1 MEREGQN
8 SMKIAIIGPKGLPI
22 PPVKGGAVETLV
34 DCILLE
40 NEKFKAL
47 EIDVY
52 TIYDTDAIEASQ
64 KYSMANFTF
73 LSRNKIYTKYRDKL
87 VSMLRK
93 VFRVTVTYTYARDLC
108 RKIESKGY
116 DKIIIEGD
124 SSLIVPISTV
134 VGKDKV
140 YYHIHH
146 NPLLTNHDEFR
157 NEISHCHKVI
167 AVSNFI
173 KNGIHKCM
181 GNTAVICEVLKNCY
195 HYDSN
200 QGSVKYTRQYF
211 NLKEDDIVI
220 SFSGRPI
227 PDKGVKELL
236 LAFKN
241 LAREYSNIKLMII
254 GNPGFGNQIVTDYQ
268 GELKGIAHDLG
279 DRVIFTGFI
288 SHNHMFEI
296 YSLSD
301 IGVVPSIYD
310 DPAPLVV
317 IECMAS
323 GLPLVVTD
331 SGGIPEYITPECALM
346 VTRNEN
352 LLQNLE
358 ESLRYLIDNPNLR
371 KEMSIKALNQS
382 SKFTEEA
389 YYYNFL
395 KILKNKGEKDDES

>member
-1 MEREGQN
+1 
-8 SMKIAIIGPKGLPI
+8 MKIAIIGPKGLPI

-34 DCILLE
+34 DCILSK
-40 NEKFKAL
+40 NEKIRAL

-52 TIYDTDAIEASQ
+52 TIYDKDAIATSK

-87 VSMLRK
+87 VSLLRK
-93 VFRVTVTYTYARDLC
+93 VFKVTVTYTYARDLC
-108 RKIESKGY
+108 KKIESKDY
-116 DKIIIEGD
+116 DKVIIEGD
-124 SSLIVPISTV
+124 ASLIIPVANTI
-134 VGKDKV
+134 GKDKV
-140 YYHIHH
+140 YFHIHH

-157 NEISHCHKVI
+157 NEIGHCQEVI

-181 GNTAVICEVLKNCY
+181 GKTSVNCEVLKNCY
-195 HYDSN
+195 RSEVN
-200 QGSVKYTRQYF
+200 QGMVKYTRQYF
-211 NLKEDDIVI
+211 NLQEDDIII

-236 LAFKN
+236 LAFKK
-241 LAREYSNIKLMII
+241 LAKEYGNIKLMII

-268 GELKGIAHDLG
+268 EELKGIAHDLG

-288 SHNHMFEI
+288 SHNHIFEL

-352 LLQNLE
+352 LVQNLE
-358 ESLRYLIDNPNLR
+358 ECLRYLIDNPKLR
-371 KEMSIKALNQS
+371 EEMGIKALNQS
-382 SKFTEEA
+382 SKLTEEA

-395 KILKNKGEKDDES
+395 RILKNKGEKDDES

>member
-108 RKIESKGY
+108 KKIEGKNY
-116 DKIIIEGD
+116 DKVIIEGD
-124 SSLIVPISTV
+124 ASLIIPIANKI
-134 VGKDKV
+134 GKDRV
-140 YYHIHH
+140 YFHIHH

-167 AVSNFI
+167 AVSDFI

-181 GNTAVICEVLKNCY
+181 GNTAVICKVLKNCY
-195 HYDSN
+195 RYDTN
-200 QGSVKYTRQYF
+200 QGNVKYTRQYF

-236 LAFKN
+236 LAFKR
-241 LAREYSNIKLMII
+241 LVREYSNIKLMII
-254 GNPGFGNQIVTDYQ
+254 GNPGFGNQVITDYQ
-268 GELKGIAHDLG
+268 KELEEIAQGLG

-301 IGVVPSIYD
+301 IGVVPSTYD

-352 LLQNLE
+352 LVQNLE
-358 ESLRYLIDNPNLR
+358 ESLRYLIDNPKLR